1 MKLINIG
8 FGNMVSANRL
18 IAIVSPESAPIKR
31 IIQEARDRGSLIDA
45 TYGRRTRA
53 VIITDSDHVVLS
65 AVQPETVANRLNDA
79 DDMVVALNDG
89 DGAPYAFPVNLVLL
103 GDALYIHTAFTGKKM
118 DLIRKNPRAGF
129 SAYADVRI
137 IREKAT
143 TTFRSVCGTGTAI
156 IVEDKEEKRTALDA
170 ITVRYKSLCPRP
182 APDSMINRVA
192 IIRID
197 IDSLMGKYAP
207 GEEEALKA

>member
-1 MKLINIG
+1 MG
-8 FGNMVSANRL
+8 
-18 IAIVSPESAPIKR
+18 IKDR
-31 IIQEARDRGSLIDA
+31 FRADRDFID
-45 TYGRRTRA
+45 G
-53 VIITDSDHVVLS
+53 V
-65 AVQPETVANRLNDA
+65 
-79 DDMVVALNDG
+79 LNDG
-89 DGAPYAFPVNLVLL
+89 DGAPYAFPVNFVLL

-118 DLIRKNPRAGF
+118 DLIRKNPRVGF
-129 SAYADVRI
+129 SAYVDVRI

-143 TTFRSVCGTGTAI
+143 TTFRSVCGTGTAA

-207 GEEEALKA
+207 GKEEALKA

>member
-1 MKLINIG
+1 
-8 FGNMVSANRL
+8 
-18 IAIVSPESAPIKR
+18 
-31 IIQEARDRGSLIDA
+31 
-45 TYGRRTRA
+45 
-53 VIITDSDHVVLS
+53 
-65 AVQPETVANRLNDA
+65 
-79 DDMVVALNDG
+79 MVVALNDG
-89 DGAPYAFPVNLVLL
+89 DGAPYAFPVNFVLL

-143 TTFRSVCGTGTAI
+143 TTFRSVWRDRDGDYRRGQGGKTHRARCHH
-156 IVEDKEEKRTALDA
+156 RALQILVPA
-170 ITVRYKSLCPRP
+170 PRP
-182 APDSMINRVA
+182 RFLINRVA